1 MCERIGVCEGQSV
14 GGFAMK
20 VLRVL
25 TIFVLVAYVLMTPA
39 GQAVAQQRPGI
50 RAQINAPEGCSIE
63 GKVDTE
69 DMFSFISSQIQALS
83 FARAGERASF
93 QTSAAGGDA
102 PFSQVPNFV
111 GLRQERID
119 NTCAS
124 FILSPYT
131 SSKTQSMA
139 TVAKYLVFAY
149 DQLAQMSDEMLGIT
163 LRESF
168 PNDIGLSARVELS
181 DWSARRQE
189 ILKNMTDAV
198 NLSLSLLIRTNADGQ
213 PGNMILTQEQR
224 NSLLDFL
231 NLKFP
236 SLGERDK
243 VAPSGDFVKQATL
256 IRSFLSGNDKPVN

>member
-1 MCERIGVCEGQSV
+1 
-14 GGFAMK
+14 MK

-25 TIFVLVAYVLMTPA
+25 TICVLVTGVLIILA

-50 RAQINAPEGCSIE
+50 RAQVIAPEGCSIS

-69 DMFSFISSQIQALS
+69 DMYNFITTQIQALS

-93 QTSAAGGDA
+93 HTSPMGEGS
-102 PFSQVPNFV
+102 PLSQVPNFA

-119 NTCAS
+119 NTCAG

-131 SSKTQSMA
+131 GSKIQSMA

-149 DQLAQMSDEMLGIT
+149 DQLAKMSDEMLGIT

-168 PNDIGLSARVELS
+168 SSATDLSARVELS
-181 DWSARRQE
+181 NWNARRQG

-198 NLSLSLLIRTNADGQ
+198 NLSLSLLIRTDADGKTSD
-213 PGNMILTQEQR
+213 ILGPEER
-224 NSLLDFL
+224 HSLLTYL
-231 NLKFP
+231 NSQFP
-236 SLGERDK
+236 VGGGPGTIGYSD
-243 VAPSGDFVKQATL
+243 DFVKQAAL
-256 IRSFLSGNDKPVN
+256 IRSFLSGGYKVVN